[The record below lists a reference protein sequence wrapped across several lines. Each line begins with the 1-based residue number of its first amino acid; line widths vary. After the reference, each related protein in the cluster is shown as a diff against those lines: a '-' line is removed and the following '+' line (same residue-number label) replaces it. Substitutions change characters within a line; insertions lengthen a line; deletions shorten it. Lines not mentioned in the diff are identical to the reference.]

1 MAVVAVTEKTDFALR
16 NKKPVL
22 PTNRRSFCSDIS
34 FALADPAVRFH
45 LGDLYQKCA
54 ETPELRVTYLR
65 LANHTQ
71 VEAWPL
77 GDAPCIAVS
86 ISANSKA

>member
-1 MAVVAVTEKTDFALR
+1 MRRKIGAAHKAAVVL
-16 NKKPVL
+16 L
-22 PTNRRSFCSDIS
+22 QYSL
-34 FALADPAVRFH
+34 ALADPAVRFH
-45 LGDLYQKCA
+45 LGNLYQKSD